1 MTPQTGVLNYV
12 RSLLKLKQIAI
23 DFELLNGQKL
33 IAFPAHEEPIFDI
46 PSRVDK
52 ALRGMERRNNRLLKL
67 FSEET
72 APMTLWEILPKM
84 YWSGRP
90 NREFF
95 ALSDIGSRVELF
107 LQLNLLRVADS
118 ERLSRSN
125 PAIRYQLS
133 FANAEAAKNT
143 IKQVVRMC
151 LSGDKSNL
159 I

>member
-1 MTPQTGVLNYV
+1 
-12 RSLLKLKQIAI
+12 
-23 DFELLNGQKL
+23 
-33 IAFPAHEEPIFDI
+33 
-46 PSRVDK
+46 
-52 ALRGMERRNNRLLKL
+52 
-67 FSEET
+67 
-72 APMTLWEILPKM
+72 MTLWEILPKM